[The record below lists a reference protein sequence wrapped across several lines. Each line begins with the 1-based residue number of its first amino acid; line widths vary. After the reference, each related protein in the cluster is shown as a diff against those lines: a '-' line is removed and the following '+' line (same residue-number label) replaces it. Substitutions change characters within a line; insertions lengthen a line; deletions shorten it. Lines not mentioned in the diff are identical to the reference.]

1 MINKPAIK
9 FIALATIVLPLLSG
23 CFEKR
28 ITTAQLCEDH
38 EALNCLALNL
48 RDSQCRIQRTN
59 LIWQRFEVLKEGS
72 DLNKFEELMF
82 VDDYQKCLDLSA
94 RIEPIQ
100 GKEVKSLRSTAL
112 LHTYDEQERLRKVLK
127 TSEEVSIIYYRWS
140 QGDNEARRQ
149 FLQLEGTGKLQT
161 PEMQFALATF
171 YTTRDSKKTIALLHR
186 SLELTEA
193 DSIKPEVIKSLASV
207 NQKDGSKQRAYM
219 WALVGKEFDLP
230 IAPEAQLN
238 LLYNFTAEQKTQL
251 ANHAD
256 AIAEAIKKG
265 QFKPSLLPEE
275 IATN

>member
-38 EALNCLALNL
+38 EALNCSELNL

-59 LIWQRFEVLKEGS
+59 LIWQRFEVLKDET
-72 DLNKFEELMF
+72 DLNKLEELKF
-82 VDDYQKCLDLSA
+82 VEDYQKCLDLSA

-112 LHTYDEQERLRKVLK
+112 LHTYDEQERLQEELK
-127 TSEEVSIIYYRWS
+127 NSEEVNVIYYRWS

-149 FLQLEGTGKLQT
+149 FLRLEGTGKLQT
-161 PEMQFALATF
+161 AEMQFALATF
-171 YTTRDSKKTIALLHR
+171 YATRDSEKTIALLHR

-193 DSIKPEVIKSLASV
+193 DSVKPEVIKSLASV
-207 NQKDGSKQRAYM
+207 NQKDGSKQRAYI

-230 IAPEAQLN
+230 IASEAQLN
-238 LLYNFTAEQKTQL
+238 LLYNFNDEQKIQL

-256 AIAEAIKKG
+256 TIAEAIKEGK
-265 QFKPSLLPEE
+265 FKRSLLPKE